1 MEVEFALRMH
11 PSPISA
17 AFEEFAQNG
26 VRREK
31 VPEKSG
37 GARRTLCAQDRIVFL
52 DWLRGLAALIMLQ
65 GHTFHSFLRPEEREG
80 PAFYLSILLGG
91 QAAAI
96 FLFLTG
102 ITYGLG
108 MNRREHL
115 SPGRRVLSALERA
128 RYLFL
133 LAVLFRLQTW
143 SFSWPHAPWTDLLH
157 VDVLNLMGATAALL
171 ALLALVSG
179 TRRFRWAA
187 ASGIVFAFAAPLMAG
202 SVFARLPQALRG
214 YLVPSADGFS
224 MFPWGAFL
232 AFGVAAG
239 SVIPLVERKS
249 WPRVMQWAAMVGF
262 GVLAAGEYFG
272 NLPYS
277 VYAHSDFWLNSPA
290 LIACKMGNTI
300 LLGAASFLWT
310 EYFSAGWSWVRL
322 LGVNSLA
329 VYWVHVELVYGRWFN
344 AYKQKLT
351 AWECVATSAALILLM
366 TGMSAAI
373 MRVRR
378 VGRAASP
385 IPAEIPALH
394 KPAVPAS
401 LREETRSR
409 SRVSSTNRQQSA

>member
-1 MEVEFALRMH
+1 MH
-11 PSPISA
+11 PSPIA
-17 AFEEFAQNG
+17 APN
-26 VRREK
+26 
-31 VPEKSG
+31 
-37 GARRTLCAQDRIVFL
+37 RIVFL

-65 GHTFHSFLRPEEREG
+65 GHTFHAFLRPEQREG

-115 SPGRRVLSALERA
+115 PRGQRVLSALKRA

-171 ALLALVSG
+171 ALLALFSG
-179 TRRFRWAA
+179 TQRFRWAA
-187 ASGIVFAFAAPLMAG
+187 SAGILFAVIAPLMSD
-202 SVFARLPQALRG
+202 SVFASLPPALRA
-214 YLVPSADGFS
+214 YVVPTGDGFS
-224 MFPWGAFL
+224 MFPWGAYL

-239 SVIPLVERKS
+239 SVIPLVERKA
-249 WPRVMQWAAMVGF
+249 WPRVMQWVALVGF
-262 GVLAAGEYFG
+262 GILAGGEYFG

-277 VYAHSDFWLNSPA
+277 IYPHSDFWINSPA
-290 LIACKMGNTI
+290 LIACKMGNTL
-300 LLGAASFLWT
+300 LLGAAAFLWT
-310 EYFSAGWSWVRL
+310 EYFSIGWSWVRL

-329 VYWVHVELVYGRWFN
+329 VYWVHIELVYGRWFSRFREH
-344 AYKQKLT
+344 LT
-351 AWECVATSAALILLM
+351 AWECLATAVALIVLM
-366 TGMSAAI
+366 IGMSAVI

-378 VGRAASP
+378 GAGAASP
-385 IPAEIPALH
+385 SLTEIPSLH
-394 KPAVPAS
+394 KPTVPAG

-409 SRVSSTNRQQSA
+409 SHGSRTNQQQSA

>member
-1 MEVEFALRMH
+1 MH
-11 PSPISA
+11 QSPIA
-17 AFEEFAQNG
+17 APN
-26 VRREK
+26 
-31 VPEKSG
+31 
-37 GARRTLCAQDRIVFL
+37 RIVFL

-65 GHTFHSFLRPEEREG
+65 GHTFHAFLRPEERVG

-115 SPGRRVLSALERA
+115 PPGQRVLSALKRA

-133 LAVLFRLQTW
+133 LAILFRLQTW

-171 ALLALVSG
+171 ALLALASG
-179 TRRFRWAA
+179 TQRFRWAA
-187 ASGIVFAFAAPLMAG
+187 GSGIVFAVAAPLMAG

-214 YLVPSADGFS
+214 YVVPSGDGFS
-224 MFPWGAFL
+224 MFPWGAYL

-249 WPRVMQWAAMVGF
+249 WPRVMQWVALVGF
-262 GVLAAGEYFG
+262 GVLAGGEYFG

-277 VYAHSDFWLNSPA
+277 IYSHSDFWLNSPA
-290 LIACKMGNTI
+290 LIACKMGNTL

-310 EYFSAGWSWVRL
+310 EYFSTAWSWVRL

-329 VYWVHVELVYGRWFN
+329 VYWVHIELVYGRWFN
-344 AYKQKLT
+344 NYKERLT
-351 AWECVATSAALILLM
+351 AWECATAAAALLLLM

-373 MRVRR
+373 MRVRWA
-378 VGRAASP
+378 GSAASP
-385 IPAEIPALH
+385 SPAEIPAPH
-394 KPAVPAS
+394 KPAAPS
-401 LREETRSR
+401 GLREETRSR
-409 SRVSSTNRQQSA
+409 SRGSRTNQQQSA

>member
-1 MEVEFALRMH
+1 
-11 PSPISA
+11 
-17 AFEEFAQNG
+17 
-26 VRREK
+26 
-31 VPEKSG
+31 
-37 GARRTLCAQDRIVFL
+37 
-52 DWLRGLAALIMLQ
+52 MLQ
-65 GHTFHSFLRPEEREG
+65 GHTFHAFLRPAEREG

-115 SPGRRVLSALERA
+115 APWQRVLSALKRA

-171 ALLALVSG
+171 AVLALVSG
-179 TRRFRWAA
+179 TQRFRWAA
-187 ASGIVFAFAAPLMAG
+187 SAGILLAVAAPLMAG
-202 SVFARLPQALRG
+202 SVFARLPAALRG
-214 YLVPSADGFS
+214 YVVPAGDGFS
-224 MFPWGAFL
+224 MFPWGAYL

-239 SVIPLVERKS
+239 SVIPLVERNA
-249 WPRVMQWAAMVGF
+249 WPRVMQWVALAGF
-262 GVLAAGEYFG
+262 GLLAGGEYFG

-277 VYAHSDFWLNSPA
+277 IYSHSDFWLNSPA
-290 LIACKMGNTI
+290 LIASKLGNTL

-310 EYFSAGWSWVRL
+310 EYFSTGWSWVRL

-329 VYWVHVELVYGRWFN
+329 VYWVHVELVYGRWFRG
-344 AYKQKLT
+344 YKEGLT
-351 AWECVATSAALILLM
+351 AWECATMASALILLM

-373 MRVRR
+373 MRLSSAEGAART
-378 VGRAASP
+378 GRIWERWIAPHSALRSFFKESAGAASP
-385 IPAEIPALH
+385 NLAETPALH
-394 KPAVPAS
+394 KPAGPAG
-401 LREETRSR
+401 LRGETRSR
-409 SRVSSTNRQQSA
+409 SRGSRTSQQQSA